1 MAFTTR
7 ALSVALLI
15 LVISVLC
22 GCSGPEKKIT
32 ATVAPTV
39 IEDGATPTPVPTPS
53 IQRPTVSLVDGKV
66 IVSGNRDGAANSFR
80 LDSGVYIV
88 SWDCPG
94 SYLSFSLT
102 DANANGY
109 ADFSNGKASGKRL
122 LIIDGNKLYPGSF
135 SLIASSDSSW
145 EAIIER
151 ADAVSPASL
160 PVSISCDEGETG
172 ISSPFEAHAGDM
184 WISYSFSRTSQGEG
198 HVYIY
203 DISTGE
209 SFYTRPLAKDAQAG
223 ESMAIVPDDGVYIAE
238 VILPTGALHGDITI
252 KQK

>member
-66 IVSGNRDGAANSFR
+66 IVSGNRDGAARSFR

-223 ESMAIVPDDGVYIAE
+223 ESMAIVPDDSVYIAE
-238 VILPTGALHGDITI
+238 VILPPGALHGDITI
-252 KQK
+252 KQR

>member
-1 MAFTTR
+1 MAFTIR

-15 LVISVLC
+15 LAVAALC

-32 ATVAPTV
+32 ATVAPIV
-39 IEDGATPTPVPTPS
+39 EEEATPTPLPTPS
-53 IQRPTVSLVDGKV
+53 AQRPTVSLMDGKV
-66 IVSGNRDGAANSFR
+66 IISGYRDGASGSFR
-80 LDSGVYIV
+80 LDSGVYIIE
-88 SWDCPG
+88 WDTPG
-94 SYLSFSLT
+94 TYLSFSLT
-102 DANANGY
+102 DASGNGN

-135 SLIASSDSSW
+135 SIIASSDSSW
-145 EAIIER
+145 EVTAER

-198 HVYIY
+198 HVNIY
-203 DISTGE
+203 DVNTGE

-238 VILPTGALHGDITI
+238 AILPPGSLHGEITI